1 VTPAVSI
8 VVPTVDRHEVLARSL
23 ERLRR
28 QNADPE
34 SFEVI
39 VVVDAQ
45 ERNPAAVADVAAGA
59 LPRARVSVAERAGA
73 SAARNVGWR
82 AAQGPVV
89 LFIDDD
95 VLAAPALVSAHLR
108 WHERHPETEVGVLGR
123 VVWAKEL
130 RVTPFMRWLDGGV
143 QFDYARIEGIE
154 AGWGRFYTAN
164 VSVKRDL
171 LDQVG
176 GFDEDRLPFGYE
188 DLDLAYR
195 MSRRGFRLLYNPH
208 AAAEHLHPMDVE
220 FWRRRMRR
228 VAFAERE
235 FVRLHP
241 EIEPYFHRMLSQAAS
256 APQARGRGIAL
267 ARWVPRWIPWLGPRV
282 WASVDLAYKQALAP
296 DFLEAWDEAGRGA
309 GIPQPDLSERASGSS
324 GGRSDSGPK

>member
-1 VTPAVSI
+1 LRPALSI
-8 VVPTVDRHEVLARSL
+8 VIPTVDRHEILSRTL
-23 ERLRR
+23 DRLRR
-28 QNADPE
+28 QEADPD

-39 VVVDAQ
+39 VVVDAKD
-45 ERNPAAVADVAAGA
+45 RAPAEVADIAATA
-59 LPRARVSVAERAGA
+59 LPGARVSVAERPGA

-82 AAQGPVV
+82 AAEGGLV

-95 VLAAPALVSAHLR
+95 VLAAPALVSEHLR
-108 WHERHPETEVGVLGR
+108 SHRRHPETEVGILGR
-123 VVWAKEL
+123 VSWANEL

-143 QFDYARIEGIE
+143 QFDYERIDGTE

-164 VSVKRDL
+164 VSVKRGL

-188 DLDLAYR
+188 DLDIAYR
-195 MSRRGFRLLYNPH
+195 MSQRGFRLLYDAR

-220 FWRRRMRR
+220 LWRRRMRR

-256 APQARGRGIAL
+256 VPQARGRGIVL

-282 WASVDLAYKQALAP
+282 WTSVDLAYKQALAP

-309 GIPQPDLSERASGSS
+309 EMPQPDLSERASGSS